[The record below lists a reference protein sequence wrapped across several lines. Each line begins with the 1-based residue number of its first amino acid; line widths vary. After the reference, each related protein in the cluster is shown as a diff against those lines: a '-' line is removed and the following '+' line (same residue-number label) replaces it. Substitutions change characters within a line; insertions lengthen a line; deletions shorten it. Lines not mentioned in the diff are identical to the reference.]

1 MAEKTTFSDMVP
13 DSSRVTMPERC
24 CGKCAHGRPMTDP
37 GQLGRRMVL
46 CKAGPPIPVVMIRNN
61 QPMVVSQ
68 WPPLDVADPGC
79 DAFERREE
87 QNPSS

>member
-1 MAEKTTFSDMVP
+1 MVEKSKFSDLIQDQVELP
-13 DSSRVTMPERC
+13 ARC
-24 CGKCAHGRPMTDP
+24 CGRCSHGKPVTDA
-37 GQLGRRMVL
+37 GQLGRRMML
-46 CKAGPPIPVVMIRNN
+46 CKAGPPTPVVMIRNN